1 MSYPILSRQKAMEYV
16 GARRSGALQDCPP
29 ESDTRGGDDDCF
41 DLVIEET
48 LQAVVDR
55 WEGLNPQSI
64 AKGDKDGVA
73 GQLSVVLYEG
83 LRELPGSVLSDGD
96 FWRYCAAFLYNVVEW
111 RMGANCQLTNYGAAS
126 DSVRDCLPH
135 DMFQR
140 AYIAHTGGTACGDA
154 DPFALAK
161 LSSSDVWRSHV
172 LRVQTG
178 NAPLVAHELLMDVQA
193 GKLKTDL
200 VREVAKRLKRA
211 RANVIFEVLDQAQAR
226 ELIDLESTRAGSRK
240 RTVLQSS
247 SDGTVN

>member
-1 MSYPILSRQKAMEYV
+1 MSYPTLSLQRTVEYV
-16 GARRSGALQDCPP
+16 VGRRNATVQDSPP
-29 ESDTRGGDDDCF
+29 EYDSQGLGDDYVDELI
-41 DLVIEET
+41 DET
-48 LQAVVDR
+48 LRAVIAK
-55 WEGLNPQSI
+55 WESAEPQSI
-64 AKGDKDGVA
+64 AKADRDGVT

-83 LRELPGSVLSDGD
+83 FRELPGTVLSDRN
-96 FWRYCAAFLYNVVEW
+96 FWRYCAAFLYNIIEW

-140 AYIAHTGGTACGDA
+140 AYIAYVGGVAFGDT
-154 DPFALAK
+154 DPFAVAK
-161 LSSSDVWRSHV
+161 LSSSDVWRSHI

-193 GKLKTDL
+193 GKLNTEL

-226 ELIDLESTRAGSRK
+226 QLIDRESARAD
-240 RTVLQSS
+240 Q
-247 SDGTVN
+247 